1 MEPVLPLR
9 AIAFQTLFI
18 LVAIALEA
26 AVLRQKLRFGFQP
39 SMRYAA
45 SINLLATSLGWII
58 FWAFEIFAPEELK
71 TQVIS
76 YILFNHFSPM
86 ESNLW
91 IENVGLW
98 TISAGLLIFFLTFW
112 VKLKG
117 FQLLLWALEVP
128 SGEERPKV
136 LTRRD
141 KYLLARRSGKGYPQ
155 PSNQATAIL
164 QANALSFSA
173 ILVLL
178 VLRAVVWKAYSN
190 NIY

>member
-26 AVLRQKLRFGFQP
+26 AVIRQKLRFGFQP

-45 SINLLATSLGWII
+45 SINLLATSLGWIV
-58 FWAFEIFAPEELK
+58 FWGFEIFAPEELK

-76 YILFNHFSPM
+76 YILFNHFSPI

-91 IENVGLW
+91 LDNVGLW
-98 TISAGLLIFFLTFW
+98 TLSAGLLIFFVTFW

-117 FQLLLWALEVP
+117 FQLLMWTLEISSGQEQPREP
-128 SGEERPKV
+128 SRKE
-136 LTRRD
+136 
-141 KYLLARRSGKGYPQ
+141 KYILARQSGKGYPK
-155 PSNQATAIL
+155 PSNQATTIL

-173 ILVLL
+173 ILLL
-178 VLRAVVWKAYSN
+178 LLLRAVVWDLYS
-190 NIY
+190 

>member
-26 AVLRQKLRFGFQP
+26 AVIRQKLRFGFQP

-45 SINLLATSLGWII
+45 SINLLATSLGWIV
-58 FWAFEIFAPEELK
+58 FWGFEIFAPEELK

-76 YILFNHFSPM
+76 YILFNHFSPI

-91 IENVGLW
+91 LNNAGLW
-98 TISAGLLIFFLTFW
+98 TLSAGLLIFFVTFW
-112 VKLKG
+112 VKLMG
-117 FQLLLWALEVP
+117 FRLLMWTLEVP
-128 SGEERPKV
+128 SGEERPKEV
-136 LTRRD
+136 SRRD

-173 ILVLL
+173 ILLL
-178 VLRAVVWKAYSN
+178 LILRWFVWDFYP
-190 NIY
+190 